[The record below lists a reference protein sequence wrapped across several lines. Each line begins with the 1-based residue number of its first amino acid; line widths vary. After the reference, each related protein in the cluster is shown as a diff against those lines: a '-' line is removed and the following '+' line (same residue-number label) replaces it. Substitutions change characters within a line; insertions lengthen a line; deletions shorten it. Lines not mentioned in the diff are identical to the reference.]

1 MFLDK
6 KFYSVHLKEIFLSAR
21 SLLLQVY
28 CSMHINKYTFRLREI
43 HHSIISYDT
52 NLGKIFEYT

>member
-1 MFLDK
+1 
-6 KFYSVHLKEIFLSAR
+6 
-21 SLLLQVY
+21 
-28 CSMHINKYTFRLREI
+28 MHINKYTFRLREI